1 MLKFILNSSQNFE
14 IFNLYIMNKTITFF
28 FIGIIFFF
36 IHCHTKREALGADNA
51 IRVICSNIDEKII
64 KSYLSQIFSD
74 TLFSP

>member
-28 FIGIIFFF
+28 FIGIIFFS
-36 IHCHTKREALGADNA
+36 INCDTKREALGADNE

-64 KSYLSQIFSD
+64 LDLNRTI
-74 TLFSP
+74 